1 MAHYDFT
8 EEIRLFQSVGGSIT
22 VHTTPGGLIGFRMR
36 WYATSESGVAR
47 DPQTIE
53 GSLSGWP
60 SAELLRDLIREA
72 TGEPQRKEV
81 RGE

>member
-8 EEIRLFQSVGGSIT
+8 EEIRLLQSVGGSIT
-22 VHTTPGGLIGFRMR
+22 VHTKPGGLIGFRMR
-36 WYATSESGVAR
+36 WYPTSESGVAR

-60 SAELLRDLIREA
+60 SAELIRDLIRESV
-72 TGEPQRKEV
+72 GHQQND
-81 RGE
+81 